1 MSGASYAPLGAL
13 TSLITKGTTPK
24 TMGLALSDAGIP
36 FLRAENI
43 RDLGVVF
50 GRDPLF
56 IDEHTNEALSRSRIQ
71 RGDVL
76 VSIAGTIGRVGVVPD
91 DAPERMNCNQAV
103 AIVRVNDRLDARY
116 LAHWL
121 TSDGAIS
128 QIARAKVTATI
139 SNLSLGEIAGLAVP
153 WRPLP
158 EQRRVAAILDK
169 AAAIRRKRREAIALT
184 DELLRSAFLE
194 MFGDPVS
201 NPKGWPSA
209 PLGTLARFIG
219 GGTPTRQN
227 ASYFTGDLCWATPK
241 DMRGEVLTDTEEHIT
256 ELALRGSAAKVV
268 PPDTLL
274 VVVKSKVLAHRL
286 PVARTTVRTCFGQD
300 LKGICLNAPP
310 LVRYVH
316 RHLLFGQSALLE
328 RARGLNT
335 EGLTLEHLRE
345 YEVMLPPDRLVSKFT
360 EIERRLEGLLHR
372 ERNCLSEATSL
383 CDSLSDRAFS
393 GEL

>member
-1 MSGASYAPLGAL
+1 MPNRWPTAKLEDVCVR
-13 TSLITKGTTPK
+13 ITDGTHQSPRFESK
-24 TMGLALSDAGIP
+24 GIP
-36 FLRAENI
+36 FLVISDVVSGQIEWS
-43 RDLGVVF
+43 GVSKWV
-50 GRDPLF
+50 
-56 IDEHTNEALSRSRIQ
+56 DEATYEANTARCKPE

-76 VSIAGTIGRVGVVPD
+76 YTAVGSFGVAVPVETDQRFMFQRHIAHIKPD
-91 DAPERMNCNQAV
+91 LRRM
-103 AIVRVNDRLDARY
+103 DTGF
-116 LAHWL
+116 LAHL
-121 TSDGAIS
+121 LNSPEFKALADRVAKGAA
-128 QIARAKVTATI
+128 QRTVT
-139 SNLSLGEIAGLAVP
+139 LADLKNFEVLAP
-153 WRPLP
+153 PLP
-158 EQRRVAAILDK
+158 EQRRIAAILDK
-169 AAAIRRKRREAIALT
+169 ADAIRRKRQEAITLT

-219 GGTPTRQN
+219 GGTPSRQN

-383 CDSLSDRAFS
+383 CDSLTHRAFS